1 MEPTFRYSA
10 DILDLVLDLD
20 LCHQRVVTDAEIKKD
35 FFLYLILEKV
45 SKLKSFFK
53 WHLFIILHILIDSTV
68 KNSKLV
74 QEFKSLPLWPM
85 CNDIFLNKKHN
96 IPKKK
101 RLKIGF
107 LFVLNEKIRHRITQK
122 IPIRFLLLV

>member
-1 MEPTFRYSA
+1 MKPTFRYSA

-20 LCHQRVVTDAEIKKD
+20 LCHQRVVTDAEIKND

-74 QEFKSLPLWPM
+74 QEFKSLSL
-85 CNDIFLNKKHN
+85 
-96 IPKKK
+96 
-101 RLKIGF
+101 
-107 LFVLNEKIRHRITQK
+107 
-122 IPIRFLLLV
+122 